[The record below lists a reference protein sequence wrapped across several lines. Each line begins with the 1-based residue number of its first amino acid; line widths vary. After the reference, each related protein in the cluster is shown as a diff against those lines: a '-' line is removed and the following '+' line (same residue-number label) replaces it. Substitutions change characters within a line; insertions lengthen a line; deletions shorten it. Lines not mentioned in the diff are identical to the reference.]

1 MTTLKRSIGAI
12 SLGAWLFSV
21 CLPVVAATP
30 SAAQIAQFKNLPKS
44 QQEMLAKQYG
54 IPLDQLNDMSKTTA
68 PTVEATPTITTRDI
82 GKTKQVVKQVNS
94 EKEVKQKLQ
103 PFGYQL
109 FAGQPTSDTPLAD
122 LPVPS
127 NYKVAPGDTINI
139 QMYGKDNNEY
149 SLKVRRD
156 GNINIPNLGP
166 VNVMGRDFNN
176 LEGYLTSLIKQRII
190 GVKVAITLGKLRT
203 MQIYV
208 LGEAFKPGAV
218 NLSSLSTATQGIIAA
233 GGVRLSG
240 SLRDIQLKRDGK
252 VIASLDLYDMLINGS
267 RRSDLRLQDGDTI
280 FIPNKGNEIW
290 LDGAV
295 RRPAIYEL
303 KANEQVQDLI
313 KYAGGF
319 TADAYSEQMTIE
331 RRTMAGKI
339 TIDVDT
345 AIDHKSKSA
354 AKLKNGD
361 LVRVDKITD
370 NFKSGITLMGAVER
384 PGSRA
389 WFDGIRVNDI
399 VADLQQDIA
408 AEADLDYA
416 LIVRVINERRDIEVL
431 NFNLSNAIFD
441 PKSVD
446 NMLLESRDRII
457 VFSQIDKVVADNV
470 SKDEAVKDLELT
482 NTDGKENLSNVEML
496 LQQAATKRQALL
508 EPILAKLKLQAEFGE
523 LPKIVEI
530 RGNVRFP
537 GIYPQTSNMSLTE
550 LVGAAGGLS
559 AKAYT
564 DKIEVSRLNTT
575 AEQVK
580 LEQLNVNLLQQGF
593 TLSNADVATVYTKP
607 GWTSNQKVV
616 LLGEVMFP
624 GEYNIQRGEMIDD
637 VVKRAGGFTEFA
649 YPNGAVFSRESLKV
663 AEQKSNAL
671 LAENLRKEISAMS
684 LRRTSSTL
692 SSQSSP
698 TEALQIADE
707 LSNTEALGR
716 LIIDL
721 PDIMDGDD
729 SVDVALEDGD
739 TLYVPPL
746 RNVIS
751 VVGEVYSASA
761 HVFNNKMT
769 LDDYIQRSGGAK
781 SQADTDNMYVIRANG
796 GVSVPQSSFWFTR
809 GSVELQPG
817 DTIVLPIDAEYLD
830 GITTIS
836 AASEI
841 LYQMG
846 VAVQAIKP

>member
-1 MTTLKRSIGAI
+1 MTTLKRSIGVL
-12 SLGAWLFSV
+12 SLGAWLFSA
-21 CLPVVAATP
+21 CLPVAAAP
-30 SAAQIAQFKNLPKS
+30 SAAQIAQFKTLPKS
-44 QQEMLAKQYG
+44 QQAMLAKQYG
-54 IPLDQLNDMSKTTA
+54 VSLDELNDISKTSTPA
-68 PTVEATPTITTRDI
+68 VAAKSTIAARNVVTTNKVATQT
-82 GKTKQVVKQVNS
+82 KT
-94 EKEVKQKLQ
+94 EKEAKQKLR

-127 NYKVAPGDTINI
+127 NYKVAPGDTINLQI
-139 QMYGKDNNEY
+139 YGKDNNDY
-149 SLKVRRD
+149 RLKVRRD
-156 GNINIPNLGP
+156 GNINIPHLGP

-176 LEGYLTSLIKQRII
+176 LEGYLTSLIKQKII
-190 GVKVAITLGKLRT
+190 GVKVAITLGNLRT

-240 SLRDIQLKRDGK
+240 SLRDIQLKRDGA

-267 RRSDLRLQDGDTI
+267 RQSDLRLQDGDTI

-303 KANEQVQDLI
+303 KGNEQVQDLI

-319 TADAYSEQMTIE
+319 TANAYSEQMTIE
-331 RRTMAGKI
+331 RRTMAGKV
-339 TIDVDT
+339 TIDVAT
-345 AIDHKSKSA
+345 DHSSKSA
-354 AKLKNGD
+354 TKLKNGD
-361 LVRVDKITD
+361 LVRVDNITD

-389 WFDGIRVNDI
+389 WFNGIRIND
-399 VADLQQDIA
+399 VLANVQQDLA
-408 AEADLDYA
+408 AEADLNYA
-416 LIVRVINERRDIEVL
+416 LVIRVMNERRDIAVL
-431 NFNLSNAIFD
+431 DFNLSNAILD
-441 PKSVD
+441 PKSAD

-457 VFSQIDKVVADNV
+457 VFSQIDKKVADNV
-470 SKDEAVKDLELT
+470 SSDDATKNVDLDTSNGKSNLT
-482 NTDGKENLSNVEML
+482 NVDKL
-496 LQQAATKRQALL
+496 LQQAATTRQKLL
-508 EPILAKLKLQAEFGE
+508 EPILAKLKLQAEFGQ
-523 LPKIVEI
+523 LPQIVEI

-537 GIYPQTSNMSLTE
+537 GLYPQTENMSLTE

-559 AKAYT
+559 AKAYA
-564 DKIEVSRLNTT
+564 DKIEVSRLNT
-575 AEQVK
+575 AADQVV
-580 LEQLNVNLLQQGF
+580 LEQLNVNLSQQRF
-593 TLSNADVATVYTKP
+593 ILNNADVATVYTKP
-607 GWTSNQKVV
+607 GWTSNHKVV

-624 GEYNIQRGEMIDD
+624 GEYNIQRGETIDD
-637 VVKRAGGFTEFA
+637 VVKRAGGFTAFA
-649 YPNGAVFSRESLKV
+649 YPDGAVFSRESLKV

-698 TEALQIADE
+698 AEALQIADE
-707 LSNTEALGR
+707 LSNTAALGR

-721 PDIMDGDD
+721 PDIMYGDD
-729 SVDVALEDGD
+729 HVDVALEDGD

-746 RNVIS
+746 RNVIN

-761 HVFNNKMT
+761 HVFNKKLT
-769 LDDYIQRSGGAK
+769 LDDYILRSGGTK

-796 GVSVPQSSFWFTR
+796 SVSVAQSSFWFTR
-809 GSVELQPG
+809 DTVELEPG